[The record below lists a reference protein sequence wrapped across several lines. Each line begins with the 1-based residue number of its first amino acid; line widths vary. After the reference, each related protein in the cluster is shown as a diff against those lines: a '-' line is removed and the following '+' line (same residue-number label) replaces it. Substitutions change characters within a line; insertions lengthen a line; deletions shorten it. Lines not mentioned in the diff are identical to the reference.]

1 MEKLNAE
8 QNSIYRLLALG
19 QKVKTYVWKEAQA
32 RGLSVVGNVA
42 SGMQEETLSFD
53 LYALLKFWNSEHKF
67 IY

>member
-19 QKVKTYVWKEAQA
+19 QNVKTYVLKEAQA
-32 RGLSVVGNVA
+32 WVVGNVA

-53 LYALLKFWNSEHKF
+53 LYALLKF
-67 IY
+67 